1 LDEEAETKVLIVE
14 DEEDVADTFRMWLE
28 DSYGVSVAHSGS
40 EALDKLERVEVD
52 VVLLDRLMPGLS
64 GDEVLERIEKEG
76 FDCRVAMVTAVEP
89 DFDIVEMGF
98 DEYITKPSS
107 PEELRETVDELL
119 ERRKRSR
126 QLQEYASLRV
136 KQAALRTEKTED
148 REFARRAERGPLR
161 RGVPDRSQ
169 GHRGRVLGCPGPTRL
184 HRTLSVARP
193 ITFAS
198 SFVRVVRDPRGVGG
212 RPQVTEG
219 VDVVREFGEALVL
232 PHVVSR
238 RCLAVPQVV

>member
-64 GDEVLERIEKEG
+64 GDEVLERIEAEG

-136 KQAALRTEKTED
+136 KQAALRTEKTEEELENSASYYELSSRIEELESSLEELNED
-148 REFARRAERGPLR
+148 LSDVEF
-161 RGVPDRSQ
+161 
-169 GHRGRVLGCPGPTRL
+169 
-184 HRTLSVARP
+184 RTA
-193 ITFAS
+193 
-198 SFVRVVRDPRGVGG
+198 VRDIE
-212 RPQVTEG
+212 EG
-219 VDVVREFGEALVL
+219 
-232 PHVVSR
+232 
-238 RCLAVPQVV
+238 C